1 MYHRNRLTL
10 NEFENK
16 LWPFPLGIADYPAG
30 PAMDASRYRIVQLYD
45 LSAAGMRNL
54 SGQTDRHARADSWIT
69 FDVHHRRGDRGPKE

>member
-16 LWPFPLGIADYPAG
+16 LWPFPLGIADHPAG

-45 LSAAGMRNL
+45 LSVED
-54 SGQTDRHARADSWIT
+54 SADDIWRSIELCT
-69 FDVHHRRGDRGPKE
+69 TVPG